1 MSPKSGRSS
10 ISNRPPQPEAV
21 RVLAAFFVS
30 FLSWEIAAQVF
41 SVTVGWFIF
50 SLTHRALDL
59 GFVGLAM
66 FLPVAVFALPAGVVA
81 DRFDRRL
88 VLFAAAALELTACLT
103 FWFLAAHGVRE
114 IGFYFGDIF
123 VLGTARAF
131 GEVAERSILIAL
143 VPRDRYI
150 VTSARYSS
158 IRQIIIIGGP
168 ALGGALIAVG
178 TGTALGGVAVLLAI
192 ATLGLSQLPQLVA
205 NAADEIASPTLRDA
219 LEGIRFIRSQPV
231 ILGAISLDLFAVLF
245 GGATALLP
253 VYADTILH
261 VGPIGFGLLRS
272 APAAGALVSAAI
284 LGRTPPRTNVGR
296 TLLIAVAGFGLATL
310 IFGLSHW
317 FWLSVAM
324 LACAGGADMVS
335 VVIRTGLVQL
345 NTPDGMRGRV
355 NAVENVFIGA
365 SNELGAFESGM
376 LAAFAGPVAAVV
388 IGGAGSLAIAAA
400 WFGLFPHLRNARALT
415 VESSAG

>member
-1 MSPKSGRSS
+1 VK
-10 ISNRPPQPEAV
+10 
-21 RVLAAFFVS
+21 RVLPAYFVS
-30 FLSWEIAAQVF
+30 FLCWEIAAQVF
-41 SVTVGWFIF
+41 GVTVGWFIF

-81 DRFDRRL
+81 DRFDRRG
-88 VLFAAAALELTACLT
+88 VLFAAVGLEFAACMT
-103 FWFLAAHGVRE
+103 FLLLATHGIRE
-114 IGFYFGDIF
+114 IWPYFGDVV

-143 VPRDRYI
+143 VPRDVYV

-158 IRQIIIIGGP
+158 IRQIVIIGGP
-168 ALGGALIAVG
+168 ALGGALIALG
-178 TGTALGGVAVLLAI
+178 TAIALTGTAALLVIVA
-192 ATLGLSQLPQLVA
+192 LGLTQLPRLIA

-272 APAAGALVSAAI
+272 APAAGALVSASI
-284 LGRTPPRTNVGR
+284 LGRVPPRTNVGR

-324 LACAGGADMVS
+324 LACAGAADMVS
-335 VVIRTGLVQL
+335 VVIRNGLVQL

-376 LAAFAGPVAAVV
+376 LAALVGPIAAVV
-388 IGGAGSLAIAAA
+388 IGGAGSLAVAAA
-400 WFGLFPHLRNARALT
+400 WFGLFPKLRNARALT
-415 VESSAG
+415 VEPTAG